1 MSDDS
6 GNLWYQL
13 GMAVEEARSRPTTD
27 RVKALGEKLAAFRA
41 GGQGPVPARSSRDG
55 TRRKGDTTGSRSLVP
70 GGARK
75 KEDAQGLDWLLAAL
89 SGGLA
94 ARLLGHWRPRSEPG
108 PGLLVRGAAAG
119 AATAILQ
126 ELVATIFADEEAPAR
141 PQAALLNR
149 ALAGSAR
156 GLVYAALLEPRLP
169 GPRPL
174 RGVLFATAEYVLT
187 PLGGL
192 GRVLGKAAPWGGVP
206 VLREVLAADPDD
218 DDGYL
223 EQLVFGVALA
233 LMAGET
239 LYEGG

>member
-6 GNLWYQL
+6 TNLWYQL
-13 GMAVEEARSRPTTD
+13 GKAVEEARARPTTD

-41 GGQGPVPARSSRDG
+41 GGQGSVSAG
-55 TRRKGDTTGSRSLVP
+55 TRRSPGDRSGDTAAGTALVRRGR
-70 GGARK
+70 GG
-75 KEDAQGLDWLLAAL
+75 EDAEGLDWLLTAL

-94 ARLLGHWRPRSEPG
+94 ARLIVHWRPRSEPG
-108 PGLLVRGAAAG
+108 PGLLLRGAAAG

-126 ELVATIFADEEAPAR
+126 ELVTTIFADDEAPGRA
-141 PQAALLNR
+141 PAALFNR

-169 GPRPL
+169 GPPVL
-174 RGVLFATAEYVLT
+174 RGAVFATLEYVLS

-192 GRVLGKAAPWGGVP
+192 GRILGKAAPWGSVP
-206 VLREVLAADPDD
+206 VLRELFAADPADED
-218 DDGYL
+218 SYL
-223 EQLVFGVALA
+223 EQLVFGIALA

-239 LYEGG
+239 FGRDD